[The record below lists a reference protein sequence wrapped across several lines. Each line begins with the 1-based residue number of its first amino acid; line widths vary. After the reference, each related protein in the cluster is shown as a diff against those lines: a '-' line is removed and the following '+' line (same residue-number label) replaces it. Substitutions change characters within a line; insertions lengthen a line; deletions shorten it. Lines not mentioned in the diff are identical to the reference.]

1 MKRIFLVVGAII
13 VAALALAFAS
23 PPGRMFLWAIFTDP
37 ATLSWDGKSA
47 YARCPGAISGFSDW
61 PLDKDKACAAM
72 SLCANEG
79 ALSTK
84 EMMRLE
90 KLMHSQGCPPL

>member
-1 MKRIFLVVGAII
+1 MRRTVLVVGAII

-84 EMMRLE
+84 EMMSLE
-90 KLMHSQGCPPL
+90 KLMRSQGCRPL